1 MFEVVKSP
9 KTLSYQSRAFQSYD
23 RRGTELVAGI
33 MRVKCMRS
41 QSY

>member
-23 RRGTELVAGI
+23 RRGTELVTGI
-33 MRVKCMRS
+33 MRLKYMPS
-41 QSY
+41 QAY